1 MFLLVPAYP
10 GIPRQ
15 RAITQLCA
23 SVCGVYR
30 SSGCITKAPSDALH
44 GLLAS
49 QSACRLD
56 DRSASSAV
64 DLGSYFTLGVKS
76 PVTSPMPPSSR
87 TPRPSSSHA
96 RVSNQCMSH
105 VLHAQTFSTY
115 FLCSFGV
122 KPDSLKT
129 SVGKTLWIADFA
141 GFFVVQQCTFSALT
155 LLVGCQQEH
164 PACKN

>member
-1 MFLLVPAYP
+1 MEEVDKGCLMIGMGVSGWMFLLVPAYV

-30 SSGCITKAPSDALH
+30 SSGCITKVPSDALH
-44 GLLAS
+44 SLLAS
-49 QSACRLD
+49 QSACGLD
-56 DRSASSAV
+56 DRSATSAV

-76 PVTSPMPPSSR
+76 PVTSPMPLSSR

-105 VLHAQTFSTY
+105 VLHAQIFCTY

-129 SVGKTLWIADFA
+129 SVGKTLWIADFCRL
-141 GFFVVQQCTFSALT
+141 FRCTAVYL
-155 LLVGCQQEH
+155 
-164 PACKN
+164 